1 MIDPKLPRDIR
12 QVRLPCRIDP
22 RDLPHGVAAI
32 EEVYITDLSS
42 ATHICSA
49 ERMSWLIGV
58 RSEFTFVDGLSEAR
72 QEELSEIESQ
82 GCPDDDYFPMRDIE
96 KLEFISFED
105 DPDDTDEEAMEAA
118 REYFQG
124 NWQ

>member
-1 MIDPKLPRDIR
+1 MTNPSLPRDIR

-22 RDLPHGVAAI
+22 RDLPQGVAKIDA
-32 EEVYITDLSS
+32 VYITDLSS

-49 ERMSWLIGV
+49 ERMSWLIGI
-58 RSEFTFVDGLSEAR
+58 RSEFTFIDGLSEAR

-96 KLEFISFED
+96 KMEFVSFK
-105 DPDDTDEEAMEAA
+105 DDTEDSDEEAMNAA
-118 REYFQG
+118 REYFMG
-124 NWQ
+124 NFQ